1 MAWTSPRTWVAG
13 EIVTAA
19 NLNTHLRDNLSEL
32 RTGGL
37 ALSSQ
42 AANDFLYASSASQL
56 ARLAAAAGA
65 PYYTGSAWAI
75 TRIAVANVSVS
86 GAATLNSGINVAS
99 VTYNSTG
106 NVTVTFTTAFASAN
120 YAAVAT
126 CRVNN
131 NRRDARVYSQAVGS
145 LIVSTVDSS
154 APAAQD
160 TDFNVVVI
168 GG

>member
-1 MAWTSPRTWVAG
+1 MAWSNPSSRTTGYLVPASVWNSDCV
-13 EIVTAA
+13 
-19 NLNTHLRDNLSEL
+19 DNPIALY
-32 RTGGL
+32 GG
-37 ALSSQ
+37 ALSITSQ
-42 AANDFLYASSASQL
+42 AANDFLYASSATQM

-99 VTYNSTG
+99 VTYNATG

-160 TDFNVVVI
+160 TDFNLVVI